1 MILEPL
7 PLTPDRDIPGPVLT
21 ELTALYAS
29 NREFHALSGGD
40 EFPDPDDIRPEQV
53 ATALADELASPD
65 IEVLLARSE
74 GRLVGLAVTLAH
86 HPDPADPDPWI
97 GLLMVDATVHRQGFG
112 RRLAAAV
119 EARLFAGGRTAVR
132 LAVLDST
139 PDSLAFWTAMGYQV
153 IGHRVDRQYHRPC
166 SVLRK
171 PLQDPKTPRMPR
183 AAARVAVVGPGPDR
197 AVLLLRYDNPDTGP
211 YWALPGGGL
220 EPGESPLQGA
230 TREVRE
236 ETGWDDITPG
246 PLLCVWEHDFPYHGV
261 PVRQY
266 EHVYLARAPRRDLTG
281 DLAGAH
287 AADAILAW
295 RWWTLEE
302 LAATEET
309 VWPPRLARLVAD
321 ATAEDTQTPS

>member
-7 PLTPDRDIPGPVLT
+7 TLTPDRDIPGPVLT

-53 ATALADELASPD
+53 AAALAEELADPD
-65 IEVLLARSE
+65 IEVLLARSS

-97 GLLMVDATVHRQGFG
+97 GLLMVDASVHRQGFG
-112 RRLAAAV
+112 RRLVAAV

-139 PDSLAFWTAMGYQV
+139 PDSLAFWTALGYQV

-171 PLQDPKTPRMPR
+171 PLQDPRTPRMPR
-183 AAARVAVVGPGPDR
+183 AAARVAVVGPDPDR
-197 AVLLLRYDNPDTGP
+197 AVLLLRYENPGTGA

-236 ETGWDDITPG
+236 ETGWSDVTPG
-246 PLLCVWEHDFPYHGV
+246 PLLCVWEHDFPYRGV
-261 PVRQY
+261 PVRQH
-266 EHVYLARAPRRDLTG
+266 EHVYLARAPLR
-281 DLAGAH
+281 DLAGDLTEAH
-287 AADAILAW
+287 ADDAILAW
-295 RWWTLEE
+295 RWWSLEE

-309 VWPPRLARLVAD
+309 IWPPRLAMLVAA
-321 ATAEDTQTPS
+321 ATATDRPASP